1 VTSDGSYLFA
11 VPVDERFIW
20 KLLVLC
26 GSSEQSSLVFR
37 STSNRLDI
45 A

>member
-37 STSNRLDI
+37 FTSNRLDI